1 MYSFHLKSFCK
12 SDQILMFH
20 SARIPS
26 AIDCIVIV
34 SSSTGA
40 EESTISGET
49 SDGLVSVPL
58 LSVIYCSLMK
68 IKRIGSNII
77 PRSMIINVGMKAH
90 LGSTLCSNNFTL
102 AANSR

>member
-1 MYSFHLKSFCK
+1 MYLFQLKSFCK

-40 EESTISGET
+40 EESTIGCKT
-49 SDGLVSVPL
+49 TDGIDSVL
-58 LSVIYCSLMK
+58 LLWVIYSSLIK

-77 PRSMIINVGMKAH
+77 PRSMIINVVMKAH
-90 LGSTLCSNNFTL
+90 LGSTLCSNSFTL